1 MHEEKDLAAARLV
14 VAQDHLLS
22 LLSARMQLVETTGKS
37 VVGHYAK
44 AAAGVALTAGLLWAA
59 WTVRQV
65 LLLVVIAFVL
75 AIGLDPGVRFFERR
89 LKMKRGLA
97 TAAIMV
103 SVLIFLGGFLAIIV
117 PPIADEVQDFAK
129 KVPQYVEDLQ
139 SSEGFLGDLEARFNL
154 AERVQELS
162 DDIPALAQ
170 SSLSGVLGFTRR
182 VGGALFS
189 LLTVLVLLIYFM
201 ASMPRLEDGLS
212 YLFPH
217 DKRKEYRE
225 LMNKATE
232 KIGGYVSGQLTVC
245 LVAGVVGFI
254 AFLIIGLPFPAALAM
269 LVAITT
275 LIPSV
280 GGLIGSILVVLVGLF
295 NGLGTALIALV
306 YVLVYQ
312 QVENYVISPRI
323 MKKAVDLSPAAVLI
337 SVLIGGSLLGFVGAL
352 LALPLAAAAKVVFH
366 DLWLRDRKEGTSRRR
381 TPRRRRPPAPKP
393 AAPEPARPKAA
404 PSAPS
409 AS

>member
-1 MHEEKDLAAARLV
+1 
-14 VAQDHLLS
+14 
-22 LLSARMQLVETTGKS
+22 MQLVEPTAKS
-37 VVGHYAK
+37 VVGQYAK

-89 LKMKRGLA
+89 LKMKRGWA
-97 TAAIMV
+97 TASIMIT
-103 SVLIFLGGFLAIIV
+103 VLVLLGGFVAVIV
-117 PPIADEVQDFAK
+117 PPIADEVQEFAK
-129 KVPQYVEDLQ
+129 KVPQYIDDLQ
-139 SSEGFLGDLEARFNL
+139 SSNGIVGDLQKQFNL
-154 AERVQELS
+154 AERLQELTK
-162 DDIPALAQ
+162 DVPGLVQ
-170 SSLSGVLGFTRR
+170 SAFPSVLGFTKQ

-201 ASMPRLEDGLS
+201 ASLPRLEDGLS
-212 YLFPH
+212 LLFPQA
-217 DKRKEYRE
+217 KRKEYRG
-225 LMNKATE
+225 LMDKATE

-254 AFLIIGLPFPAALAM
+254 AFLVIGLPFPAALAM

-295 NGLGTALIALV
+295 NGLGTALTALV

-352 LALPLAAAAKVVFH
+352 LALPLAAAVKVVIY
-366 DLWLRDRKEGTSRRR
+366 DLWLRDRMDEERKRR
-381 TPRRRRPPAPKP
+381 TPRRRKPPAPKP
-393 AAPEPARPKAA
+393 AAPKPARPKAA

-409 AS
+409 ES